1 MTRLA
6 FIVFCLTLTGAT
18 PATPTRGP
26 ARDVLPY
33 VPPAP
38 HMAEC

>member
-1 MTRLA
+1 MIRLA
-6 FIVFCLTLTGAT
+6 FVVACLLLTGAT
-18 PATPTRGP
+18 AATPTHGP

-38 HMAEC
+38 TTSEC